1 MKIHL
6 LLIISLF
13 ISTEIVFRFNLFYLF
28 KHILSLIGKTIETF
42 KSNVN
47 DQIKEKNILENS
59 KNLFIVSIKS
69 SLFLFIIILIFYI
82 CILIDDNFL
91 KHISSFLGIAET
103 IIIVLCHVK
112 IRKLLSEKL

>member
-82 CILIDDNFL
+82 CILIDENFL
-91 KHISSFLGIAET
+91 KHISSFFGIVET